1 MNTIFTKEENELL
14 EKGLNYSFIN
24 NSKTNI
30 KSLIAHTDSIL
41 NYISR
46 NHNNNLDY
54 NKFIKIFKNCN
65 LSVSG
70 VKRSVLSSIKH
81 KMRTGNLLIS
91 KADKGNCL
99 VIQNRSAYIE
109 KTSSFIHSNGFTV
122 LSKDPTTTYHNK
134 LKLAIKN
141 LHPNFIEQFNIN
153 PSHFIP
159 SNPLP
164 PRLYCLP
171 KIHKPEIPY
180 RAIVSSVGSNTHHL
194 SVFLSK
200 QLPSIL
206 EFKPN
211 FSIKNSIMLCNELSG
226 VSLRIPRFS
235 FRLA

>member
-1 MNTIFTKEENELL
+1 M
-14 EKGLNYSFIN
+14 
-24 NSKTNI
+24 
-30 KSLIAHTDSIL
+30 
-41 NYISR
+41 
-46 NHNNNLDY
+46 
-54 NKFIKIFKNCN
+54 
-65 LSVSG
+65 V
-70 VKRSVLSSIKH
+70 
-81 KMRTGNLLIS
+81 
-91 KADKGNCL
+91 
-99 VIQNRSAYIE
+99 IE
-109 KTSSFIHSNGFTV
+109 KTSSFLHSNGFTV

-180 RAIVSSVGSNTHHL
+180 RPIVSSVGSNTHHL

-226 VSLRIPRFS
+226 VSIPDSSILFS
-235 FRLA
+235 FDVVNLFNNIPPTDCLQIFKNLLHSSNTSDIIAGQLLE